1 MSQYLSSKQPGAPYT
16 IANCPPYSKQ
26 NDRKHPQKALIVPSL
41 ATVHNPFHEKETS
54 EKQIPAKKIQSA
66 EVQDN
71 CYVRLAREEEP

>member
-1 MSQYLSSKQPGAPYT
+1 VLEHSLYEGKERREMGKRLSGL
-16 IANCPPYSKQ
+16 
-26 NDRKHPQKALIVPSL
+26 R
-41 ATVHNPFHEKETS
+41 ETS